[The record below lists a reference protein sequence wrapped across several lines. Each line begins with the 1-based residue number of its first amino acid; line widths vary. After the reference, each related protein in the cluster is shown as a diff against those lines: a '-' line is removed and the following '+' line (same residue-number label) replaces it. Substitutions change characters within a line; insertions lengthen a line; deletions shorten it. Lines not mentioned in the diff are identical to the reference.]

1 MFVDAAF
8 FLASLGRVSFQE
20 KSMNAPQS
28 SPTPIAYSPKDA
40 CAALGIG
47 LTSLYL
53 EIARGRINV
62 RLSRKSRKSRL
73 WGRSLYKYVHSA
85 YFFVTKGWEIPT
97 IATVERCAMRHHP
110 TA

>member
-1 MFVDAAF
+1 MFVDEAVS
-8 FLASLGRVSFQE
+8 LVLLGRVPLQE

-53 EIARGRINV
+53 EIARGRIEA
-62 RLSRKSRKSRL
+62 RKAGNRTLIPVESL
-73 WGRSLYKYVHSA
+73 LDYLAALPLADIRSGQNAVAPSK
-85 YFFVTKGWEIPT
+85 
-97 IATVERCAMRHHP
+97 
-110 TA
+110 